1 MFFSE
6 PVRVGVVGVGYL
18 GSLHVKRLG
27 EIDYARLVGIYD
39 INESRAREIS
49 SKYGIEAYPSLRSL
63 IEDVEAVIVAAPTT
77 AHYSIAK
84 ECITAGRHV
93 FVEKP
98 LTDSLETARE
108 IVELSKKHGVKVQV
122 GHVERFNPA
131 FLSALPY
138 IEGRVYFVESVRMSV
153 YNPRGTD
160 VDVILDLMIHD
171 IDLTLALMGEEP
183 TSVSAVGIPVV
194 TGDIDIANVRLE
206 FPSGAVANLT
216 ASRVS
221 LEKMRKFRVFV
232 MNRYLS
238 IDLYRRRIDM
248 VQKVGGELMPY
259 FPPVDATKDA
269 ITLELEAFLEA
280 VRGEKEVPVSAE
292 DGYRSMKVADMIKR
306 GIYDRIRRVR
316 ENEDPGTR

>member
-1 MFFSE
+1 M
-6 PVRVGVVGVGYL
+6 GVGYL
-18 GSLHVKRLG
+18 GSLHVKRLT
-27 EIDYARLVGIYD
+27 EIDFARLVGIYD
-39 INESRAREIS
+39 INRLRAKEVAS
-49 SKYGIEAYPSLRSL
+49 EYGTVAYPSLQAL
-63 IEDVEAVIVAAPTT
+63 IEEVEAVVIAAPTT
-77 AHYSIAK
+77 AHYEIARESIVR
-84 ECITAGRHV
+84 GRHV

-108 IVELSKKHGVKVQV
+108 IVQLSKRYGVKVQV

-138 IEGRVYFVESVRMSV
+138 IDGRVYFIESVRMSV

-171 IDLTLALMGEEP
+171 IDLTLALMKEEP
-183 TSVSAVGIPVV
+183 TSVSAVGIPVI

-248 VQKVGGELMPY
+248 VQKVDGELIPY

-269 ITLELEAFLEA
+269 ITLELEAFLKA
-280 VRGEKEVPVSAE
+280 VRGEGEVAVSAE

-306 GIYDRIRRVR
+306 GIYERIRRVR
-316 ENEDPGTR
+316 GDEDTGTR